1 MGGPK
6 KMLNKKRGAPS
17 RDEIAKRVAREA
29 LREKRVTSKEK
40 LAKLTVEKKTLQD
53 RLDDLIVVNAEQ
65 LNRIVSQSLL
75 ELRIKELENQLS
87 VELEK
92 QLSTEKD
99 S

>member
-6 KMLNKKRGAPS
+6 KMLNKKRGTLS
-17 RDEIAKRVAREA
+17 RDEIAKRVAKEV
-29 LREKRVTSKEK
+29 LRNKRVTSKEK

-53 RLDDLIVVNAEQ
+53 QLDDLIAVNAEQ
-65 LNRIVSQSLL
+65 LNRIVNQSLL